1 MRTVLGVLN
10 KTVYCRL
17 WKYCNEIDEKMM
29 NKMSVDFENALR
41 ELNETMNKMSVDFW
55 KWGEYNQNEYQIMS
69 NENDAMK
76 FEVKYYSL
84 PESARRF
91 ASVWLY
97 QVPREVYR

>member
-1 MRTVLGVLN
+1 
-10 KTVYCRL
+10 
-17 WKYCNEIDEKMM
+17 
-29 NKMSVDFENALR
+29 
-41 ELNETMNKMSVDFW
+41 
-55 KWGEYNQNEYQIMS
+55 MS